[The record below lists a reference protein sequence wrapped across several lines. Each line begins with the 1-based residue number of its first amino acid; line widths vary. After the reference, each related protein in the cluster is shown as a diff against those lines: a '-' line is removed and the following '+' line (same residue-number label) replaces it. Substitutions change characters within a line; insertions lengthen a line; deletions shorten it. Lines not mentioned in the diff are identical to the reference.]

1 MPRLVFDTRFFT
13 TSFYSRDPDTQSRTK
28 KLVAENKER
37 YVSTAAIHELYLLT
51 LAKEGREVAR
61 LRLQTVRDLFH
72 VVDITEQIAVAAA
85 ELRHKYRIPMGDG
98 LIAATCKSL
107 DARCVTDDPHFASV
121 REIRTLW
128 L

>member
-13 TSFYSRDPDTQSRTK
+13 TTFYSRDAETQSKVRELITR
-28 KLVAENKER
+28 NKER
-37 YVSTAAIHELYLLT
+37 YVSTAAIHELYFLT

-61 LRLQTVRDLFH
+61 LRLQTVRDAFR
-72 VVDITEQIAVAAA
+72 VVDISEQIAVAAA

-98 LIAATCKSL
+98 LIAATCRSL
-107 DARCVTDDPHFASV
+107 DATCVTDDPHFSAV
-121 REIRTLW
+121 KEIKTLW